1 VSELAVIFQEAGQA
15 YRAKYGERMPASHLK
30 ALSDIAHCRT
40 EVLGGHVYS
49 CDRCQVAQ
57 YSYHSCRNRH
67 CPKCQNQAGQGW
79 LERQQGLLLPTP
91 YFMVTFTLPE
101 PLRQLTR
108 SHQKVMY
115 NLLFQTA
122 AAALQELAYDPR
134 FVGGQIGLVGV
145 LQTWARDLSYHPHV
159 HFLAPGGGLSADGQQ
174 WLASRP
180 GFLAPVR
187 ALSKLFRAKFRAALQ
202 KAGLFDPVPA
212 QVWRQEWVVHSEAVG
227 DGQAALKYLAPY
239 IFRVAISN
247 KRIIKVAEG
256 QVTFRYTPSGRKKS
270 KVCTL
275 PAEEFIRRFL
285 QHVLPKGLVKVRY
298 YGLFAP
304 GQRQRLKQAR
314 ALLEAHNPPEP
325 EPDLDP
331 ETTATEAEV
340 GPSSALDRLCPKC
353 GRPMRRQKLQ
363 PGWPQAP

>member
-1 VSELAVIFQEAGQA
+1 MSELAVIFQEAGQA
-15 YRAKYGERMPASHLK
+15 YRAKYGEWMPASHLK

-159 HFLAPGGGLSADGQQ
+159 HFLAPGVVCRLMGSNG
-174 WLASRP
+174 WLQDRAFWRRSEPYPGCFEPSFERPCNRRACSTRSRLRS
-180 GFLAPVR
+180 GVR
-187 ALSKLFRAKFRAALQ
+187 TGWFIPKRSGMGKL
-202 KAGLFDPVPA
+202 P
-212 QVWRQEWVVHSEAVG
+212 
-227 DGQAALKYLAPY
+227 
-239 IFRVAISN
+239 
-247 KRIIKVAEG
+247 
-256 QVTFRYTPSGRKKS
+256 
-270 KVCTL
+270 
-275 PAEEFIRRFL
+275 
-285 QHVLPKGLVKVRY
+285 
-298 YGLFAP
+298 
-304 GQRQRLKQAR
+304 
-314 ALLEAHNPPEP
+314 
-325 EPDLDP
+325 
-331 ETTATEAEV
+331 
-340 GPSSALDRLCPKC
+340 
-353 GRPMRRQKLQ
+353 
-363 PGWPQAP
+363 